1 MQQVP
6 VILLVEDDPNDALIT
21 QKALRKV
28 GLNHKVIHV
37 HDGWEAMTY
46 LAGKPPF
53 NNRSTCP
60 LPVLILL
67 DIKMPKYSG
76 FDVLTWLHSR
86 PELAK
91 VPVVILTGSIYE
103 GDRERA
109 TELGAIGYEVKP
121 VDSAEL
127 VAMAN
132 NISRHI
138 PGSGAYT
145 ATAV

>member
-1 MQQVP
+1 MEPAP

-21 QKALRKV
+21 QKALRQV

-53 NNRSTCP
+53 NDRSTCP

-86 PELAK
+86 SELAK

-103 GDRERA
+103 GDRKRA

-121 VDSAEL
+121 VDSTSL
-127 VAMAN
+127 VEMAN
-132 NISRHI
+132 RLSRHI
-138 PGSGAYT
+138 SRSQA
-145 ATAV
+145 

>member
-1 MQQVP
+1 MEQVP

-28 GLNHKVIHV
+28 GLDQKIIHV
-37 HDGWEAMTY
+37 PDGWEAMLY
-46 LAGKPPF
+46 LSGKPPF
-53 NNRSTCP
+53 NDPSACP

-91 VPVVILTGSIYE
+91 VPVIILTGSIYPE
-103 GDRERA
+103 DRERA

-138 PGSGAYT
+138 PSSQ
-145 ATAV
+145 V